1 MNNTRST
8 ALLAFALALA
18 ACAGPAARTEAP
30 PAAGNAGLPAS
41 SPQMATV
48 STLPGYLAPGAF
60 DIMSV
65 LPPAPRAGEARYEHD
80 RRVFRETRALEGSPR
95 WTMAA
100 GDAELS
106 NAALLQHF
114 SCSLG
119 IELKPEQAPRLITL
133 LQRVSRDTSAAVGI
147 AKEHYKRQ
155 RPFWIDA
162 GNTCRPREELGN
174 SFDYPSGHTTA
185 GWTWALVLTQV
196 APDHATAL
204 LARGR
209 AYGESRIVCG
219 VHNASAVEGG
229 RLAATSV
236 VTVAAAMP
244 EYQQDLAAARAE
256 LAALRS
262 APHADPAPARCATE
276 VALEK
281 IP

>member
-1 MNNTRST
+1 
-8 ALLAFALALA
+8 
-18 ACAGPAARTEAP
+18 
-30 PAAGNAGLPAS
+30 
-41 SPQMATV
+41 
-48 STLPGYLAPGAF
+48 
-60 DIMSV
+60 
-65 LPPAPRAGEARYEHD
+65 
-80 RRVFRETRALEGSPR
+80 
-95 WTMAA
+95 MAA
-100 GDAELS
+100 SDAELS

-119 IELKPEQAPRLITL
+119 IELRPEQAPRLIHM

-147 AKEHYKRQ
+147 AKEHYQRQ

-185 GWTWALVLTQV
+185 GWTWGLVLAQV

-204 LARGR
+204 LARAR

-219 VHNASAVEGG
+219 VHNASAVQGG
-229 RLAATSV
+229 QLTATAI
-236 VTVAAAMP
+236 VTVAATTA
-244 EYQQDLAAARAE
+244 EYQQDLLAARTE

-262 APHADPAPARCATE
+262 APHAEPAAARCATE
-276 VALEK
+276 AALER

>member
-1 MNNTRST
+1 
-8 ALLAFALALA
+8 
-18 ACAGPAARTEAP
+18 CAGPSARTDAP
-30 PAAGNAGLPAS
+30 PAAGNTGLPAS
-41 SPQMATV
+41 SPQMATA

-60 DIMSV
+60 DIMTV

-80 RRVFRETRALEGSPR
+80 RRVFRDTRALEGSPR
-95 WTMAA
+95 WLMAA
-100 GDAELS
+100 SDAELS
-106 NAALLQHF
+106 NTALLQHF

-119 IELKPEQAPRLITL
+119 IELKPEQAPRLMTL
-133 LQRVSRDTSAAVGI
+133 LQRVSRDTSSSVGT
-147 AKEHYKRQ
+147 AKDYYKRQ

-162 GNTCRPREELGN
+162 GNTCRPREELGQ

-209 AYGESRIVCG
+209 SYGESRIVCG

-229 RLAATSV
+229 RLTATAV
-236 VTVAAAMP
+236 VTVAAATAD
-244 EYQQDLAAARAE
+244 YQHDLVAARTE
-256 LAALRS
+256 LASLR
-262 APHADPAPARCATE
+262 HGTHNDPAPARCATE